1 MNNLKVFR
9 AMEWFWLVITIL
21 MATFSSYLLISS
33 SFDAARMPLFGTFC
47 SAVLYALRRYQ
58 RKKVEARMKGQ

>member
-1 MNNLKVFR
+1 
-9 AMEWFWLVITIL
+9 MEWFWLAITVL
-21 MATFSSYLLISS
+21 MVLLSIYLLMTS

>member
-1 MNNLKVFR
+1 
-9 AMEWFWLVITIL
+9 MEWFWLAITVL
-21 MATFSSYLLISS
+21 MVLLSIYLLMTS
-33 SFDAARMPLFGTFC
+33 SFDSARMPLFGTFC